1 MRFLCTILRRGMGA
15 GEEIG
20 QTDSDTESRAKLNGA
35 IVFPQEIPCAENI
48 THGSVTTR
56 SHDYMTRRSDMSRPT
71 IAELEAILD
80 REEEVEI
87 EILPNGE
94 VRAKGQSTLQE
105 TGGRKPLTM
114 REDLGGEYSEG

>member
-1 MRFLCTILRRGMGA
+1 MIT
-15 GEEIG
+15 EE
-20 QTDSDTESRAKLNGA
+20 K
-35 IVFPQEIPCAENI
+35 
-48 THGSVTTR
+48 
-56 SHDYMTRRSDMSRPT
+56 MSRPT

-114 REDLGGEYSEG
+114 REDLGGEYSKG